1 MQSSSSGLKS
11 LIYLPVK
18 QSVYW
23 RNSTCENTT
32 RQMHISWCYAVCHST
47 NSSSVCAPY
56 LQLWE
61 QGDVC
66 PCLWM
71 TIKRPT
77 EDCCQWAG
85 LQRGKE
91 RERVCMCVCV
101 FVWPE
106 TRCHSGIFYI
116 MWNDIP
122 ILPGP
127 VTSGIMTHTLLH
139 LSAPRQYCHC
149 NWDSRKPAC
158 HISKTWKL
166 AQKKERERDD
176 NISILGSNLSS

>member
-101 FVWPE
+101 CSCDLRQDAILAYSTSCGMTYLFCQDQSPPASWH
-106 TRCHSGIFYI
+106 THFYI
-116 MWNDIP
+116 SQHHVNTAT
-122 ILPGP
+122 
-127 VTSGIMTHTLLH
+127 VTGTAGSQHVTLVKH
-139 LSAPRQYCHC
+139 G
-149 NWDSRKPAC
+149 NW
-158 HISKTWKL
+158 H
-166 AQKKERERDD
+166 KKKREREMTTFQY
-176 NISILGSNLSS
+176 